1 MDKDNSKLL
10 ASLAVFRELYDS
22 EKDIYSIIASFLN
35 DLIRKEKLNVIG
47 INEITEKLNSEFE
60 FDIPSA
66 VVKTSLKRLD
76 YLQNLGTHFIVT
88 DFSKIRESNIES
100 KQKDSIVHNNEILL
114 SLYDFIERKSY
125 KKLSEEEKGKIS
137 HSFFSFLLDI
147 ANGDDYNEYIGSFIV
162 ENRLNENFKNRLD
175 AIREG
180 LILYSGLKYNV
191 NINEF
196 GSWNKELTIFVET
209 EILFHI
215 AGYNGELYKRIAF
228 DFLNYV
234 SEINRKAG
242 KNLIRLKY
250 FSDVKLEIES
260 FFYKAKFLLEGKET
274 PNPGGTAMITILNG
288 CTSLSD
294 LQNKKTDFFLLLR
307 SYKIEEELFN
317 DYYNPI
323 YHEYNIISN
332 EISEK
337 ISSEIGIDVTD
348 YLKVLNYV
356 SIHRKDLN
364 VSIFENIKYVLLTG
378 NSTTF
383 KISLNELIKK
393 ENSVPLA
400 TTLTFLINKFW
411 FKLTRGLGKSDFPKS
426 FDIITKSQIILSKI
440 LNNTLSEKFEEYKS
454 EFKQGKLTEEQAI
467 ARIVNLRECVL
478 KPEEINDETVNE
490 VLSIISEDSINKYVE
505 ENSYLSIKNKKQE
518 EENRKLEEKLIEKD
532 FIEKDLFETK
542 RELISSKEILFSN
555 LLSNKNVLNEKVEKR
570 FNDYKKKLLFTLI
583 ILGIFIFSIVNN
595 FQCELIEKYTNLNS
609 Y

>member
-1 MDKDNSKLL
+1 
-10 ASLAVFRELYDS
+10 
-22 EKDIYSIIASFLN
+22 
-35 DLIRKEKLNVIG
+35 
-47 INEITEKLNSEFE
+47 
-60 FDIPSA
+60 
-66 VVKTSLKRLD
+66 
-76 YLQNLGTHFIVT
+76 
-88 DFSKIRESNIES
+88 
-100 KQKDSIVHNNEILL
+100 
-114 SLYDFIERKSY
+114 
-125 KKLSEEEKGKIS
+125 
-137 HSFFSFLLDI
+137 
-147 ANGDDYNEYIGSFIV
+147 
-162 ENRLNENFKNRLD
+162 
-175 AIREG
+175 
-180 LILYSGLKYNV
+180 
-191 NINEF
+191 
-196 GSWNKELTIFVET
+196 
-209 EILFHI
+209 
-215 AGYNGELYKRIAF
+215 
-228 DFLNYV
+228 
-234 SEINRKAG
+234 
-242 KNLIRLKY
+242 
-250 FSDVKLEIES
+250 
-260 FFYKAKFLLEGKET
+260 LLEGKET

-542 RELISSKEILFSN
+542 RELILSKEILFSN

-583 ILGIFIFSIVNN
+583 ILGIFIFSIVNY
-595 FQCELIEKYTNLNS
+595 FQWDFLEKYTYLISFLPVIVSYFYTIVKGKSFNFLIFLNEKKLAKLKSERQLWLKDNSTESTKKIQEIDEKIKETEKTIKKDNLNKKVEKLQDEKDKSNDKYDKKLSDLDVNIKQKS
-609 Y
+609 YLDPQLYLLNELKGTNETYPFFPGNLKSDFSTPDLDNSHLKLAKLCVDYQIKNDFEYLVIPTRYFADNPTSYFIQSTEYFVTPFCDYVKENEYTKKILLSVIQFNISFLFSSSVSIIGLTITDRRIFFANSLSLT